1 MPGFLEKLY
10 QKSQLQ
16 FALVWIGI
24 YCVAQSLANLMSDLI
39 GVNSSVTFV
48 VSAVLTLI
56 LYCWIRKK
64 DLMEVY
70 GLCAAKAPAAK
81 FLWYIPLVLTVMH
94 NLWCGVGINLPA
106 VDTVFY
112 IGSMLCVGFLE
123 EIIFRGFLFKALAKD
138 DVKMAIIIS
147 SVTFG
152 VGHLLNL
159 INGSGME
166 LVDNLCQVVGAMAV
180 GFLFV
185 ILFHRGG
192 SLVPCIIAH
201 GVNNAVSVFANE
213 AALTVEKRILLSVIN
228 IAIVVVY
235 TLILLKTLPKPA
247 AQQK

>member
-1 MPGFLEKLY
+1 
-10 QKSQLQ
+10 
-16 FALVWIGI
+16 
-24 YCVAQSLANLMSDLI
+24 
-39 GVNSSVTFV
+39 
-48 VSAVLTLI
+48 
-56 LYCWIRKK
+56 
-64 DLMEVY
+64 
-70 GLCAAKAPAAK
+70 
-81 FLWYIPLVLTVMH
+81 
-94 NLWCGVGINLPA
+94 
-106 VDTVFY
+106 
-112 IGSMLCVGFLE
+112 
-123 EIIFRGFLFKALAKD
+123 
-138 DVKMAIIIS
+138 MAIIIS

-159 INGSGME
+159 VNGSGME

-228 IAIVVVY
+228 TAVVVVY

-247 AQQK
+247 DERK